1 MVETL
6 VGKVKHFFDKISVAV
21 IELSA
26 PIKVGDKLKFK
37 HGEYEFEQVLVSMQ
51 IDHAE
56 ITSAKKGQ
64 AIGMKTAQPVH
75 EGAEVF
81 KVEE

>member
-26 PIKVGDKLKFK
+26 PVKVGDKLKFK
-37 HGEYEFEQVLVSMQ
+37 HGNYKFEQVLDSMQ
-51 IDHAE
+51 IDHVK

-75 EGAEVF
+75 ECAEVF

>member
-37 HGEYEFEQVLVSMQ
+37 HGKYEFEQVLDSMQ
-51 IDHAE
+51 IDYAE

-64 AIGMKTAQPVH
+64 VIGMKTAQPVH
-75 EGAEVF
+75 ESAEVF
-81 KVEE
+81 KVE

>member
-26 PIKVGDKLKFK
+26 PLKIGDKLKFK
-37 HGEYEFEQVLVSMQ
+37 HGKYEFEQVLDSMQ

-64 AIGMKTAQPVH
+64 VIGMKTIQPIH

>member
-1 MVETL
+1 MKETP
-6 VGKVKHFFDKISVAV
+6 VGKVKHFFDKISVAL

-37 HGEYEFEQVLVSMQ
+37 HGDYEFEQVVDSMQ
-51 IDHAE
+51 IDHSQ

-75 EGAEVF
+75 ECAEVF

>member
-1 MVETL
+1 MIETL
-6 VGKVKHFFDKISVAV
+6 VGKVTHFFDKISVAV
-21 IELSA
+21 IELSV

-37 HGEYEFEQVLVSMQ
+37 YGKYEFEQVLDSMQ

-64 AIGMKTAQPVH
+64 AIGMKTAQSVH

-81 KVEE
+81 KVE

>member
-1 MVETL
+1 MKETL

-26 PIKVGDKLKFK
+26 PVKVGDKLKFK
-37 HGEYEFEQVLVSMQ
+37 HGDYEFEQVLDSMQ
-51 IDHAE
+51 VDHNPIQA
-56 ITSAKKGQ
+56 AKKGQ
-64 AIGMKTAQPVH
+64 AIGMKTEQPVH

>member
-1 MVETL
+1 MKETL
-6 VGKVKHFFDKISVAV
+6 VGKVRHFFDKISVAV

-37 HGEYEFEQVLVSMQ
+37 HGDYEFEQVLDSMQ
-51 IDHAE
+51 VDHNP
-56 ITSAKKGQ
+56 IQSAKKGQ

-75 EGAEVF
+75 ECAEVF

>member
-1 MVETL
+1 MVETP

-37 HGEYEFEQVLVSMQ
+37 HGDYEFEQVLDSMQ
-51 IDHAE
+51 INHAK

-64 AIGMKTAQPVH
+64 AIGMKTTLPAH
-75 EGAEVF
+75 ENAVVF
-81 KVEE
+81 KVK

>member
-1 MVETL
+1 MGETP

-37 HGEYEFEQVLVSMQ
+37 HGNDEFEQVISSMQ
-51 IDHAE
+51 IEHE
-56 ITSAKKGQ
+56 QIKSAKKGQ
-64 AIGMKTAQPVH
+64 AIGLKTHQPVN

-81 KVEE
+81 KEE